1 MAFDFTRLLVV
12 AGALSWSFGCAPQTA
27 GDVSTGGVGGDGTGG
42 VAGEGGASGVPK
54 ADTAGLWLG
63 GSNGIQ
69 VCFFVG
75 DDGRALTSSS
85 ECSFS
90 AVGASSYDLEV
101 EAIGRDENGEPC
113 SFGLSYA
120 LDVAI
125 DPVTGAFGTTFAE
138 EGTGAELAF
147 SGTIVDFDASGVA
160 TRVESGST
168 CTVGWAASREA
179 PCNDAAIN
187 ACLDLQECCQAIL
200 VNPVFLQS
208 CEGVVFECNERKCRQ
223 ALAGYPRC
231 EQLDL

>member
-12 AGALSWSFGCAPQTA
+12 AGALSLSFGCATRTVS
-27 GDVSTGGVGGDGTGG
+27 DISTGGVGGDGTGG
-42 VAGEGGASGVPK
+42 VAGEGGSDGARK

-69 VCFFVG
+69 VCFFVR

-90 AVGASSYDLEV
+90 AAGASSYDLEV

-113 SFGLSYA
+113 SFELSCA
-120 LDVAI
+120 FDVAI
-125 DPVTGAFGTTFAE
+125 DPATGAFGTTFAE
-138 EGTGAELAF
+138 EGTGAELGF

-160 TRVESGST
+160 TRVEGGST
-168 CTVGWAASREA
+168 CTVAWAASRDA
-179 PCNDAAIN
+179 PCDDAAIN

-208 CEGVVFECNERKCRQ
+208 CEDVAFECNERRCREV
-223 ALAGYPRC
+223 LAGYPRC
-231 EQLDL
+231 AQLDL